1 MDQVAD
7 VGLVHVNQGSLQMS
21 VAEKAG
27 QLLIP
32 ERAAATRQRRDGGSL
47 FRALYVAAIISA
59 TIGWLWLIASAAMRL
74 F

>member
-1 MDQVAD
+1 MDQVSA

-21 VAEKAG
+21 VAEKAD

-32 ERAAATRQRRDGGSL
+32 ERAAATGRRRDRGSL

-74 F
+74 L